1 MATRNGWLRRIS
13 GNLHVTAQHVITGDN
28 DIKGTEVAIACY
40 ILICHDFNVAAR
52 HIGVT
57 AQYASVE
64 KGHY

>member
-1 MATRNGWLRRIS
+1 MDGCEKWVATRNKWQVCMSQRSML
-13 GNLHVTAQHVITGDN
+13 LVTFKV
-28 DIKGTEVAIACY
+28 KGTEVACCIV
-40 ILICHDFNVAAR
+40 ICHDYNVAAR